1 MRRAFPGPG
10 PTRSPTLAAMSRS
23 KGTPPRVARVLL
35 ATASGAVLLTTALCG
50 AGAIALTNLEGS
62 VHTAEIPQD
71 ALGTPTGGTSAAADP
86 SVQQP
91 VTLVLVGTDTR
102 TGQGS
107 GYGAADQTSSG
118 FGHSDTTLVV
128 HISADRSFAYAV
140 SIPRDS
146 WVTRPSCNP
155 DGTTDGTLAKPGKFN
170 TAYAV
175 GGPTCVVR
183 AVRYLTGLPRIDHI
197 VAVEFNGFIKIV
209 DALGGV
215 PICANRPLNDPKVKD
230 ANGHFHGSGLSLPK
244 GRSVLNGKQAIEFVR
259 ARYLDGTSDI
269 GRMTRQQAFLA
280 AVMRSVTAR
289 GLLSNPAETYS
300 LLSTLA
306 SSLTVDKG
314 LAGDHLREFA
324 LSLQGL
330 TPSHVVLHTV
340 PWKPRGDHENVVWD
354 TAAADRI
361 WAAMKADRPW
371 PTTVSTKG
379 GSSSKATPSSPSA
392 GATPA
397 ASSSGSASSTAGTA
411 ADASCVG

>member
-1 MRRAFPGPG
+1 
-10 PTRSPTLAAMSRS
+10 MSRAR
-23 KGTPPRVARVLL
+23 GTPPRIARVAL
-35 ATASGAVLLTTALCG
+35 ATASGAMLAVTALCG

-71 ALGTPTGGTSAAADP
+71 AFGSPTPSASAAADP
-86 SVQQP
+86 AVPQP
-91 VTLVLVGTDTR
+91 VTLVLIGTDTR

-107 GYGAADQTSSG
+107 GYGDADLTSSG
-118 FGHSDTTLVV
+118 FGPADTTLVV

-155 DGTTDGTLAKPGKFN
+155 NGSSDGTLAKPGKFN

-175 GGPTCVVR
+175 GGPACVVR

-197 VAVEFNGFIKIV
+197 VAVEFNGFVKIV

-215 PICANRPLNDPKVKD
+215 PICTNRALHDPIVKD
-230 ANGHFHGSGLSLPK
+230 ASGHFHGSGLSLPK
-244 GRSVLNGKQAIEFVR
+244 GRTVLDGKQAIAFVR

-269 GRMTRQQAFLA
+269 GRMKRQQALLA
-280 AVMRSVTAR
+280 AVMRSVTSR

-300 LLSTLA
+300 LLSAVAA
-306 SSLTVDKG
+306 SITVDKG

-330 TPSHVVLHTV
+330 SPSHVVLHTV
-340 PWKPRGDHENVVWD
+340 PWKPRGDGENLLWD
-354 TAAADRI
+354 KAAADRI
-361 WAAMKADRPW
+361 WAAMKADKPW
-371 PTTVSTKG
+371 PLGAASSASGTS
-379 GSSSKATPSSPSA
+379 GSSSTRSPSPSA
-392 GATPA
+392 
-397 ASSSGSASSTAGTA
+397 SASSGAPAAGAAGTA

>member
-1 MRRAFPGPG
+1 MGR
-10 PTRSPTLAAMSRS
+10 TR
-23 KGTPPRVARVLL
+23 GTPPRVARVAL
-35 ATASGAVLLTTALCG
+35 ATVSAATVLATLVCGTTGVALG
-50 AGAIALTNLEGS
+50 RLESS
-62 VHTAEIPQD
+62 VHTADIPED
-71 ALGTPTGGTSAAADP
+71 AFGSPTPSPSQGADVAP
-86 SVQQP
+86 QP
-91 VTLVLVGTDTR
+91 VTLLLIGTDTR

-107 GYGAADQTSSG
+107 GYGAADLTSSG

-128 HISADRSFAYAV
+128 HISADRSFAYGV

-155 DGTTDGTLAKPGKFN
+155 DGTTDGTFAKAGKFN

-175 GGPTCVVR
+175 GGPACVVR

-197 VAVEFNGFIKIV
+197 VAVEFNGFQAIV

-215 PICANRPLNDPKVKD
+215 PICTNRALNDPKVKD
-230 ANGHFHGSGLSLPK
+230 ANGHFHGSGLALPK
-244 GRSVLNGKQAIEFVR
+244 GRSVLTGKQAIEFVR

-269 GRMTRQQAFLA
+269 GRMKRQQAFLG
-280 AVMRSVTAR
+280 AVMRSVTSR

-300 LLSTLA
+300 LLSTIA

-330 TPSHVVLHTV
+330 SPSHVVLHTL
-340 PWKPRGDHENVVWD
+340 PWKPRRDGENVVWD
-354 TAAADRI
+354 TPAADRI
-361 WAAMKADRPW
+361 WAAMKTDRPW
-371 PTTVSTKG
+371 PTTVSTKV
-379 GSSSKATPSSPSA
+379 GSPSKPTPSAAATGATPSASA
-392 GATPA
+392 SA
-397 ASSSGSASSTAGTA
+397 SASSTAGTA